1 MHSPLRNL
9 TLVKVNCLS
18 FPVGEKDIK
27 PCRPVFLCICYHK
40 LQMGHPHLPRNPRLI
55 PLSVPI
61 TLQEDYF
68 TASFSLSVSCSSA
81 PLVSTPLC
89 IDHQLYKPPNI
100 CFHIPTFYPVTMDRE
115 SLLLKPNHSPCV
127 LDFNPFHL
135 KTKCGRSHCG
145 AVVNE
150 SN

>member
-40 LQMGHPHLPRNPRLI
+40 LQTGHPHLPRNPRLI

-61 TLQEDYF
+61 ILQEDYF
-68 TASFSLSVSCSSA
+68 TASFSLSFSCSSP

-100 CFHIPTFYPVTMDRE
+100 CFHIPTFHPVAMDRVP
-115 SLLLKPNHSPCV
+115 SLKAQSLSLRSG
-127 LDFNPFHL
+127 FQPFSFKNKMWAFPL
-135 KTKCGRSHCG
+135 RRSG
-145 AVVNE
+145 
-150 SN
+150 